1 MNALPVRKQEEPIT
15 IQSLARKHLAKAKG
29 DARKAAAAM
38 VSEIMKNRP
47 TAEAIV
53 NDAIIAA
60 SKVYVNSVIANRRS
74 QILRVA
80 SGGDKPWAPPV
91 HTGMTDAAASAFPS
105 GMRHV
110 RHDFPLTHGLRLRTA
125 PLVYLDASAE
135 RST

>member
-60 SKVYVNSVIANRRS
+60 SKVYVNSVISHRRS
-74 QILRVA
+74 QILGVA
-80 SGGDKPWAPPV
+80 SGGDKPRAHQV
-91 HTGMTDAAASAFPS
+91 NKGMTAAAATAFVS
-105 GMRHV
+105 GRQ
-110 RHDFPLTHGLRLRTA
+110 RRE
-125 PLVYLDASAE
+125 S
-135 RST
+135 

>member
-60 SKVYVNSVIANRRS
+60 SKVYVNSVLANRRS
-74 QILRVA
+74 QLLRGA
-80 SGGDKPWAPPV
+80 SGRDMQGTPPV
-91 HTGMTDAAASAFPS
+91 NTGMTATPARKK
-105 GMRHV
+105 GGGGKRE
-110 RHDFPLTHGLRLRTA
+110 G
-125 PLVYLDASAE
+125 
-135 RST
+135 

>member
-1 MNALPVRKQEEPIT
+1 
-15 IQSLARKHLAKAKG
+15 
-29 DARKAAAAM
+29 M

-91 HTGMTDAAASAFPS
+91 NTGMTAAAASAFSS

-110 RHDFPLTHGLRLRTA
+110 LLDFPLTNGLRLRDATI
-125 PLVYLDASAE
+125 VDLDASADRYEKIGRASCRE
-135 RST
+135 RVCQYV